1 MLEHGGRLR
10 QAAHTYGIPMQDWL
24 DLSTGLAPWSLPF
37 PVIPEQLWQRL
48 PETEDGL
55 AEQAAHYYGA
65 AHALPVAGTQAA
77 IQALPRLRPPSRVG
91 ILSPCY
97 AEHAYQWQQA
107 GHWVES
113 VHEAD
118 LPARLSELE
127 VLVVVNPN
135 NPTGRLLEPERL
147 LSWHRLLAARGGWL
161 VLDEAFMDATP
172 EHSLAAASGQSGLI
186 VLRSLGK
193 FFGLAGVRL
202 GFVLAESR
210 LLDALEHWL
219 GPWAV
224 SGPARWIGLACVHHS
239 ERQQQQRQQLHQV
252 SQRLNRLLV
261 HHRFPIMGG
270 TAFFQWLV
278 TEQAAALY
286 QHCAQR
292 GILLRHFPELQGLR
306 LGLPATEADWQRL
319 EQSLSS
325 FRMAP

>member
-10 QAAHTYGIPMQDWL
+10 QAAQTYSIPMQDWL

-37 PVIPEQLWQRL
+37 PAVPEQLWQRL
-48 PETEDGL
+48 PEAEDGL

-77 IQALPRLRPPSRVG
+77 IQALPRLRPPSRMG

-107 GHWVES
+107 GHCVELLK
-113 VHEAD
+113 EAD
-118 LPARLSELE
+118 IPTRLPDLQ
-127 VLVVVNPN
+127 VLVVVNPS
-135 NPTGRLLEPERL
+135 NPTGQLLEPEL
-147 LSWHRLLAARGGWL
+147 LLTWHKQLASRGGWL

-172 EHSLAAASGQSGLI
+172 EHSLAAASKRPGLI

-202 GFVLAESR
+202 GFVLAEPK
-210 LLDALEHWL
+210 LLEALEHWL

-224 SGPARWIGLACVHHS
+224 SGPARWIGAACLQNL
-239 ERQQQQRQQLHQV
+239 EAQQQQRQRLHQT
-252 SQRLNRLLV
+252 SQRLNRLLA
-261 HHRFPIMGG
+261 HQGFPIVGS
-270 TAFFQWLV
+270 TAFFHWLV
-278 TEQAAALY
+278 TEQAAALH
-286 QHCAQR
+286 QHCAQQ

-319 EQSLSS
+319 EQALNG
-325 FRMAP
+325 FRR